1 MTFATAC
8 SINRYYD
15 PATGQ
20 FVSVDPLVNETDQAY
35 VYAGDDPINYT
46 DSTGLWF
53 GIDDLIATVVGAVV
67 GGTTSVVEQVV
78 EGHGIN
84 WTKVSISASAG
95 GALGWLGPGDN
106 IVTRVGQSVFFGVIS
121 DWWIS
126 GGNLSVAQASPI
138 PHNICL
144 ASSQS
149 FQ

>member
-95 GALGWLGPGDN
+95 AAGGEATIYCGPFCGGAVAGSLNTAGNELYIGPN
-106 IVTRVGQSVFFGVIS
+106 
-121 DWWIS
+121 
-126 GGNLSVAQASPI
+126 
-138 PHNICL
+138 
-144 ASSQS
+144 
-149 FQ
+149 